1 MSRPVQGGTS
11 PLPMKIVIFPGLTL
25 PRVAEADL
33 QRIRRAGGGADVVVS
48 NPDSAL
54 TDIVDADVVLGF
66 VTRPMY
72 CAAKKLR
79 WVHAIA
85 SGVDSF
91 LYDEF
96 RLGDVILTS
105 EKGLV
110 GEHLADHAFGLLL
123 MLTRQLA
130 TALRLGPDA
139 WNHRPAIR
147 ADEIELTG
155 STMGIFGFGGTGRA
169 MARRAVAFGMRCI
182 ALDRDP
188 VPGSTEVDSVMG
200 PGDFD
205 DLLNRADVVAVCC
218 PLTPET
224 RGKFDTCA
232 FASMKS
238 SAILLNVT
246 RGEVMVEDDLVLA
259 LESGAIRGAALD
271 VAPTEP
277 LPGESRLWEL
287 PQVVMSPH
295 TAGASQF
302 RTQRNLDRFVRNLE
316 RLRRGEALEGEIDK
330 NLGY

>member
-1 MSRPVQGGTS
+1 
-11 PLPMKIVIFPGLTL
+11 MKIVIIPGLTL
-25 PRVAEADL
+25 PQVAEKDIG
-33 QRIRRAGGGADVVVS
+33 RIRRAGGGAEVVVS
-48 NPDSAL
+48 DPKSAL
-54 TDIVDADVVLGF
+54 TELVDADVVLGF

-72 CAAKKLR
+72 RAAKKLR

-96 RLGDVILTS
+96 RQGDVILTS

-130 TALRLGPDA
+130 RTLRLGPDA

-169 MARRAVAFGMRCI
+169 VARRAVAFGMNCI

-188 VPGSTEVDSVMG
+188 VPGSPEADAVLG
-200 PGDFD
+200 PNDFD
-205 DLLNRADVVAVCC
+205 DLLARSDVVAICC

-224 RGKFDTCA
+224 HGKFDAGA
-232 FASMKS
+232 FAAMKS
-238 SAILLNVT
+238 TAFLVNVT
-246 RGEVMVEDDLVLA
+246 RGEVMVEDDLVRA
-259 LESGAIRGAALD
+259 LESGSIRGAALD

-277 LPGESRLWEL
+277 LSAESRLWEL
-287 PQVVMSPH
+287 PQVVMTPH

-302 RTQRNLDRFVRNLE
+302 RAERNLDRFVRNLE
-316 RLRRGEALEGEIDK
+316 RLRRGDALEGEIDK

>member
-1 MSRPVQGGTS
+1 
-11 PLPMKIVIFPGLTL
+11 MKIVIVPGLTL
-25 PRVAEADL
+25 PQVAEQDL
-33 QRIRRAGGGADVVVS
+33 QRIRRAGDGAEVVVS
-48 NPDSAL
+48 DPASAL
-54 TDIVDADVVLGF
+54 TEIVDADVVLGF

-72 CAAKKLR
+72 RAAKKLR

-130 TALRLGPDA
+130 TTLRLGPDA

-169 MARRAVAFGMRCI
+169 VARRAVAFGMHCI

-188 VPGSTEVDSVMG
+188 VPGSPEVDAVLR
-200 PGDFD
+200 PDAFD
-205 DLLNRADVVAVCC
+205 DLLAGSDVVAICC
-218 PLTPET
+218 PLTSET
-224 RGKFDTCA
+224 RGKFDARA
-232 FASMKS
+232 FAAMKS
-238 SAILLNVT
+238 TAILVNVT
-246 RGEVMVEDDLVLA
+246 RGEVMVEDDLVHA

-277 LPGESRLWEL
+277 LSAESRLWEL
-287 PQVVMSPH
+287 PQVVMTPH

-302 RTQRNLDRFVRNLE
+302 RTERNLDRFVRNLE
-316 RLRRGEALEGEIDK
+316 RLRHGETLEGEIDK

>member
-1 MSRPVQGGTS
+1 
-11 PLPMKIVIFPGLTL
+11 MKIVIIPGLTL
-25 PRVAEADL
+25 PQVAEKDIG
-33 QRIRRAGGGADVVVS
+33 RIRRAGDGAEVVVTD
-48 NPDSAL
+48 PESAL
-54 TDIVDADVVLGF
+54 TEIVDADVVLGF

-72 CAAKKLR
+72 RAAKKLR

-96 RLGDVILTS
+96 RQGDVILTS

-130 TALRLGPDA
+130 TTLRLGPDA

-169 MARRAVAFGMRCI
+169 VARRAVAFGMRCM

-188 VPGSTEVDSVMG
+188 VPGSPEVDAVLH
-200 PGDFD
+200 PDAFD
-205 DLLNRADVVAVCC
+205 DLLGGSDVLAICC
-218 PLTPET
+218 PLTRET
-224 RGKFDTCA
+224 RGKFDARA
-232 FASMKS
+232 FAAMKS
-238 SAILLNVT
+238 TSILVNVT
-246 RGEVMVEDDLVLA
+246 RGEVMVEDDLVHA
-259 LESGAIRGAALD
+259 LKSGAIRGAALD

-277 LPGESRLWEL
+277 LSADNPLWEL
-287 PQVVMSPH
+287 PQVVMTPH

-302 RTQRNLDRFVRNLE
+302 RAQRNLDRFVRNLE

-330 NLGY
+330 ELGY

>member
-1 MSRPVQGGTS
+1 MAQ
-11 PLPMKIVIFPGLTL
+11 LPMKIVIIPGLTL
-25 PRVAEADL
+25 PRVAESDL
-33 QRIRRAGGGADVVVS
+33 GRIRRAGGGAEVVVS
-48 NPDSAL
+48 DPKSAH

-72 CAAKKLR
+72 QAARKLR

-130 TALRLGPDA
+130 TALRLGSDA

-155 STMGIFGFGGTGRA
+155 LTMGIFGFGGTGRA
-169 MARRAVAFGMRCI
+169 VARRAVAFGMRCI
-182 ALDRDP
+182 ALDRDR
-188 VPGSTEVDSVMG
+188 VPGSAEVDAVLR
-200 PGDFD
+200 PADFA
-205 DLLNRADVVAVCC
+205 DLLQRSDVVAVCC
-218 PLTPET
+218 PLTSET
-224 RGKFDTCA
+224 RGKFDARA
-232 FASMKS
+232 FSAMKS
-238 SAILLNVT
+238 TAILVNVT
-246 RGEVMVEDDLVLA
+246 RGEVMDEDDLVYA

-271 VAPTEP
+271 VAPAEP
-277 LPGESRLWEL
+277 LSAESRLWEL
-287 PQVVMSPH
+287 PQVVMTPH

-316 RLRRGEALEGEIDK
+316 RLRRGEALEGKIDK
-330 NLGY
+330 DLGY